1 MPNKPA
7 KRRIPARLERRGCTF
22 WIEPHSRTNVR
33 VCIIGDVHLPFHDP
47 AAVELALRIIRYVQP
62 HFLILN
68 GDIVDFHGISRFP
81 VTPIRRLQ
89 FPAELRFARRWL
101 RWLRE
106 QLPDVVMIYL
116 AGNHEER
123 LRSYLWRKAQELS
136 EIDALRL
143 PELLGL
149 RELGIHFAETET
161 EPRGYSDFV
170 AAQVVL
176 GGRLYVLHGHSI
188 RTSGSVVNVARTVFH
203 RTFVPMLI
211 GHWHRTQH
219 HEETSY
225 DGSTSGCWV
234 VGCLCYPRPHY
245 DAGRIWGQGMAVVH
259 LRDQWFR
266 PTLVSFFRRD
276 NHLHA
281 FHEGTLFSVDTTST
295 PNVPIWE
302 WAG

>member
-1 MPNKPA
+1 
-7 KRRIPARLERRGCTF
+7 
-22 WIEPHSRTNVR
+22 
-33 VCIIGDVHLPFHDP
+33 
-47 AAVELALRIIRYVQP
+47 
-62 HFLILN
+62 
-68 GDIVDFHGISRFP
+68 
-81 VTPIRRLQ
+81 
-89 FPAELRFARRWL
+89 
-101 RWLRE
+101 
-106 QLPDVVMIYL
+106 MIYL

-149 RELGIHFAETET
+149 RELGIHYAETET

-188 RTSGSVVNVARTVFH
+188 RTSGNVVNVARTVFH

-266 PTLVSFFRRD
+266 PTLVSFFRRE
-276 NHLHA
+276 NKLHA
-281 FHEGTLFSVDTTST
+281 FYEDKLFTVDVTAAT
-295 PNVPIWE
+295 NVPSFE
-302 WAG
+302 SAL